1 MRLPMCEW
9 HLTTIEREARTK
21 ALKLLHLQYNELA
34 LCVCVSTHER
44 PNARQQLHNTTVIE
58 TKRNKT
64 ETRTNCNW
72 FIHLIK
78 FNQNWKKVLLKL
90 IVVTNVMGENVAF
103 DINRIWLRW
112 LDDVKLSMNG
122 FISCI
127 IQITPARKHTCK
139 NQQRKKNNYCAPNNR
154 KNKRKPPRREE
165 EISCWSRYKIS
176 FMDVMQ
182 SKLCTRSVE
191 ASTRYS
197 K

>member
-1 MRLPMCEW
+1 MSSRCV
-9 HLTTIEREARTK
+9 
-21 ALKLLHLQYNELA
+21 
-34 LCVCVSTHER
+34 CVCVSTHER

-90 IVVTNVMGENVAF
+90 IVVTNVMGENVGF

-139 NQQRKKNNYCAPNNR
+139 NQQKKNNYCAPNNR

-191 ASTRYS
+191 ASTHYA